1 MKIIKQQ
8 MKEWWKKD
16 MELPN
21 VIDFQ
26 LKKVTMQDGVFVYVD
41 NDFNIY
47 SHTMHKLTQRINNK
61 GYYYV
66 MVRTK
71 TNSHSPRFVHRILA
85 QAFIKPDL
93 NDAYEVHHKD
103 RNPLNNSLDNL
114 EPLLRYDHKI
124 EHQQIYPLTKICKVC
139 GKVFIPKPTKRKRA
153 QVCSPECKKVIDD
166 QTHMNKRKAI
176 NQYDLNGCFI
186 KRWDYGSE
194 IQNELGYM
202 LSNIC
207 KCCKH
212 IINSSYGYRWEYAD
226 D

>member
-1 MKIIKQQ
+1 MA
-8 MKEWWKKD
+8 
-16 MELPN
+16 LPK
-21 VIDFQ
+21 VEDLI
-26 LKKVTMQDGVFVYVD
+26 LKKVTLSDGIIFYVD
-41 NDFNIY
+41 AEHNIY
-47 SHTMHKLTQRINNK
+47 SKSMQLLIPQLNNK
-61 GYYYV
+61 GYYSV
-66 MVRTK
+66 SAK
-71 TNSHSPRFVHRILA
+71 TVNNCQCNRFVHRILA
-85 QAFIKPDL
+85 QAFLKPDL
-93 NDAYEVHHKD
+93 DDTYEVHHKD
-103 RNPLNNSLDNL
+103 HNPQNNSLDNL
-114 EPLLRYDHKI
+114 KPMLRHDHKI

-139 GKVFIPKPTKRKRA
+139 GKVFTPNPTKRKRA

-207 KCCKH
+207 KCCKNKIH
-212 IINSSYGYRWEYAD
+212 SAYGYRWEYAD